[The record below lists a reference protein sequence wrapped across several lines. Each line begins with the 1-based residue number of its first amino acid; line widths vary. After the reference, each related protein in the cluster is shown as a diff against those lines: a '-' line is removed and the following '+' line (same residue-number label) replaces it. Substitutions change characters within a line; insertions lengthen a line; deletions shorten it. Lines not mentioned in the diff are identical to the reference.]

1 MNELGAPVLV
11 LNANYEPLNVCD
23 VRRALGM
30 ILTEK
35 ARLVINGRGT
45 IRTVN
50 ALFDLPSV
58 IRLENQ
64 ITHPRPRVK
73 LTRREVFRRDHA
85 TCQYCGRHAATLTI
99 DHVIPRHMG
108 GEHIWNNVVTACSA
122 CNHHKG
128 GRLLSEAR
136 MKLLHQ
142 PKEPPASAGYIFG
155 RHLEANTEWEP
166 FITGW

>member
-1 MNELGAPVLV
+1 MDVLGAPVLV

-30 ILTEK
+30 ILSEK
-35 ARLVINGRGT
+35 ARLMVNGRGK

-85 TCQYCGRHAATLTI
+85 TCQYCGRHAPTLTI
-99 DHVIPRHMG
+99 DHIIPRHMG
-108 GEHIWNNVVTACSA
+108 GEHVWSNVVTACSA

-128 GRLLSEAR
+128 GRTLAEAR

-142 PKEPPASAGYIFG
+142 PKEPSASAAYVFG

-166 FITGW
+166 FIIGW